1 LISFKRNDTVDR
13 IEESKKGAWI
23 GIIGNSGLALMK
35 VITGL
40 MTGSMAILADGI
52 DTSTD
57 IFTSVVILI
66 SAHLS
71 AKPPDRT
78 HPYGHERAETLASK
92 IISFVIFYAG
102 LSLLEESITRLFK
115 GTSELSL
122 NLLAF
127 LVVATSVAVKYYL
140 YMYKYKLGKKLK
152 NLAMISDAKN
162 MRNDVLISSNVML
175 GLIIAR
181 FTGLWFLDSILAI
194 LISLFIIKTAFEI
207 FMEASYELMDGLPKE
222 KLGIYEDIFS
232 AVSKVEGVYNPHRL
246 RVRKVGPK
254 LFVEMDVEV
263 DGNMCVNKAHELT
276 LKIKKAL
283 MEKRGDIADVTI
295 HVEPLGNIEEE
306 GFGISLKGEDT
317 GEKFGESHSE
327 LYPKGQEKR
336 YSKSLEK
343 DGKAE

>member
-1 LISFKRNDTVDR
+1 MNR
-13 IEESKKGAWI
+13 IKESKKGAWI
-23 GIIGNSGLALMK
+23 GIIGNTGLALMK
-35 VITGL
+35 IITGL
-40 MTGSMAILADGI
+40 ITGSMAILADGI

-66 SAHLS
+66 SAHFS
-71 AKPPDRT
+71 AKPPDKT

-102 LSLLEESITRLFK
+102 LSLLEESIMRLIK
-115 GTSELSL
+115 GTPSLSL
-122 NLLAF
+122 NLPAF
-127 LVVATSVAVKYYL
+127 LVVATSIAVKYYL
-140 YMYKYKLGKKLK
+140 YIYKCRLGKKLK
-152 NLAMISDAKN
+152 NLALISDAKN

-175 GLIIAR
+175 GLIVAK
-181 FTGLWFLDSILAI
+181 FTGLWFLDSALAI

-207 FMEASYELMDGLPKE
+207 FMEAGYELMDGLPKE

-276 LKIKKAL
+276 LKIKEAL
-283 MEKRGDIADVTI
+283 MEKRGDIADITI
-295 HVEPLGNIEEE
+295 HVEPLGNVEEE
-306 GFGISLKGEDT
+306 GFGISLEGE
-317 GEKFGESHSE
+317 EKNEESGKLHSE
-327 LYPKGQEKR
+327 LHSKGQKKR
-336 YSKSLEK
+336 YSESLEK
-343 DGKAE
+343 DGRTE